1 MTDPLPPIICKPDD
15 LINVKRAAA
24 VTGLSEKTVR
34 RYFKR
39 YRLGRQVT
47 GSSPLGI
54 SLPALQMVVHG
65 DFDALERLRAGN
77 RHHPS
82 VARYF
87 DMLGIQ
93 V

>member
-15 LINVKRAAA
+15 VINVKRAAA

-39 YRLGRQVT
+39 YRLGRQV
-47 GSSPLGI
+47 SNNSPLGI

-65 DFDALERLRAGN
+65 DFEALEHLRAGN
-77 RHHPS
+77 RHHAL

-87 DMLGIQ
+87 DMLGIPI
-93 V
+93 